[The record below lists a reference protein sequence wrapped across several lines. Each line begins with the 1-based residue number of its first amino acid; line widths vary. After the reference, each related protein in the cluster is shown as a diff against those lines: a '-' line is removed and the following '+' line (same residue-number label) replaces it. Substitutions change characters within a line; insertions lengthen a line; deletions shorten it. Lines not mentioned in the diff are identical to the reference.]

1 MKKKL
6 TIFLLSALVAFHS
19 FSAVYATD
27 EFTNEFTDGV
37 IDSGNS
43 ADLEI
48 ASDPEDIFN
57 ASSDFSSES
66 DCEDISLDD
75 LFSDEKELT
84 PAREGDITTASI
96 GQGITAPTSVYT
108 KGSSFGRV
116 KSLTK
121 LKNMGISGGS
131 YGWYHASPEY
141 SSYYTDSADN
151 LHIVTYKSQ
160 KLYDFTCDH
169 NFNITN
175 TVTVKLPL
183 PLWGG
188 FYAAPDGNF
197 YVAVGQNNLNEDSSL
212 TVVKIL
218 KYNHSWK
225 LLGTT
230 DINGGYSNIFTGI
243 YIPFDAASLRMT
255 QTGSTLIVHTG
266 REMYSIDGVHHQS
279 DITFVINTQTM
290 TLIDSDMPYNS
301 HSFNQFVVNDGSQ
314 VYFLDHG
321 DAYGRGLIL
330 SSFSAYAEGYLEQ
343 NDCVNLFPFMGE
355 SGNNYTGCEVTDFT
369 LIGDTL
375 ITIGKSVPHSHAING
390 ETGYNANLNQNIF
403 MILTNKNDLTSR
415 FIWLTQYAPS
425 GSSITLTEPR
435 LVPVGNDRYV
445 VLYSEETSKQSIL
458 HYLLMDNSGS
468 ILLSKDYKNV
478 SFQTDSQPILWGR
491 NITWVSGNYD
501 NGKYSSSNAY
511 LYQIPVVTVPLTAVT
526 LDRTKVTLTE
536 GTTRTLRTVFSPS
549 DSDDVKDI
557 IWKSSNSDIASVS
570 SDGTIRANGYG
581 RATIT
586 ASVGNFTAQCQV
598 TVKVPQTNTP
608 LARPSL
614 KLSQTSAQKIHL
626 TWNKISGAKGYQIY
640 CKTGSQS
647 SYKRIATLKSA
658 SLSYDASVTPG
669 KKYSFKV
676 RAYGTNASGKTKYS
690 KSSPGKTKTAIVP
703 APSKLTWDMTQSA
716 ALLSWTKVDGVSGYV
731 VYRNGKAAK
740 TLKSSATSWKDTR
753 AYDSKTGVYWIYDY
767 YIKAFKTVNGKKIYS
782 KATKL
787 SDIYS

>member
-6 TIFLLSALVAFHS
+6 TIFLLSAFVAFHS
-19 FSAVYATD
+19 FSAVYAAD
-27 EFTNEFTDGV
+27 EFTDGV

-43 ADLEI
+43 TDLEI
-48 ASDPEDIFN
+48 TSNAEEIFN
-57 ASSDFSSES
+57 AGSDFSSES
-66 DCEDISLDD
+66 DPED

-84 PAREGDITTASI
+84 PAREGDTALTSV
-96 GQGITAPTSVYT
+96 GQGITAPTSVYA
-108 KGSSFGRV
+108 KGSSFGRI

-121 LKNMGISGGS
+121 LKNMGISSSS
-131 YGWYHASPEY
+131 YARNWASPES
-141 SSYYTDSADN
+141 SSYYTDSTDN
-151 LHIVTYKSQ
+151 LHIVTYRSQ

-169 NFNITN
+169 DLNITN
-175 TVTVKLPL
+175 TVTVSLPL

-218 KYNHSWK
+218 KYDRSWK

-230 DINGGYSNIFTGI
+230 DIDGGYSNIFTGI
-243 YIPFDAASLRMT
+243 YIPFDASSLRMT
-255 QTGSTLIVHTG
+255 QTSSTLIVHTG
-266 REMYSIDGVHHQS
+266 REMYGIDGLHHQS

-290 TLIDSDMPYNS
+290 SLIDSDMPYNS

-321 DAYGRGLIL
+321 DAYDRGLIL
-330 SSFSAYAEGYLEQ
+330 SSFSAYAEGYLAE
-343 NDCVNLFPFMGE
+343 NECVNLFPFMGE
-355 SGNNYTGCEVTDFT
+355 AGNNYTGCSVTDFS

-375 ITIGKSVPHSHAING
+375 ITIGRSVPHSFAVNG
-390 ETGYNANLNQNIF
+390 ETGYDSSLNQNIF
-403 MILTNKNDLTSR
+403 MILTDKNDLTSS
-415 FIWLTQYAPS
+415 FTWLTQYSPS
-425 GSSITLTEPR
+425 GSSVTLTEPR
-435 LVPVGNDRYV
+435 LISVGNDRYV
-445 VLYSEETSKQSIL
+445 ILYSEETSDQSIL
-458 HYLLMDNSGS
+458 HYLLMDTSGN

-478 SFQTDSQPILWGR
+478 TFQTDSQPILWGQ

-501 NGKYSSSNAY
+501 NGSYDSSNAY
-511 LYQIPVVTVPLTAVT
+511 LYQIPVVTVPLTAVM
-526 LDRTKVTLTE
+526 LDQTAITLTE
-536 GTTRTLRTVFSPS
+536 GNTQKLTPVFSPS
-549 DSDDVKDI
+549 NSDDVKDVT
-557 IWKSSNSDIASVS
+557 WTSSNSDIASVS
-570 SDGTIRANGYG
+570 SDGTIHANGYG
-581 RATIT
+581 KATIT
-586 ASVGNFTAQCQV
+586 AAVGDLTTKCQV
-598 TVKVPQTNTP
+598 TVKIPETNDP

-614 KLSQTSAQKIHL
+614 KLSQTSAKKMHL
-626 TWNKISGAKGYQIY
+626 TWNKISGAKGYQVY

-658 SLSYDASVTPG
+658 SLSYDATVTPG

-703 APSKLTWDMTQSA
+703 APAKLSWDMTQGA

-731 VYRNGKAAK
+731 IYRNSKAAK
-740 TLKSSATSWKDTR
+740 TLKATATSWKDTL
-753 AYDSKTGVYWIYDY
+753 AYNSQTGLYWIYDY
-767 YIKAFKTVNGKKIYS
+767 YIKAYRTVNGKKIYS

-787 SDIYS
+787 SNFYW